1 MKPFKAFP
9 SHHPTPNGSH
19 AKGWVRRE
27 WEEGADLWC
36 WGLQLIEQSC
46 CGGPEIAVW
55 WGLSHR
61 TSAWW
66 WGLSHRTSAWYG
78 CRSHWL
84 SWMVDV
90 SSGEKFV
97 CQPEQKKV
105 LEWAQGDTG
114 RSLLEAHHRG
124 NELVVWGYIH
134 IPHWILYIICYI
146 LYLLYYIVY
155 SIYMSPA
162 GKPGRKFLYY
172 GCGLFRPRV
181 SPAKR
186 EHFFLPWGNTAYS
199 FVFSFVGASRYITNM
214 LLKRILSDMAIGRVP
229 SSLLSVLFWTVCC

>member
-1 MKPFKAFP
+1 MPKAEYDENEKKEP
-9 SHHPTPNGSH
+9 
-19 AKGWVRRE
+19 
-27 WEEGADLWC
+27 EEK
-36 WGLQLIEQSC
+36 E
-46 CGGPEIAVW
+46 
-55 WGLSHR
+55 
-61 TSAWW
+61 
-66 WGLSHRTSAWYG
+66 
-78 CRSHWL
+78 
-84 SWMVDV
+84 
-90 SSGEKFV
+90 
-97 CQPEQKKV
+97 V
-105 LEWAQGDTG
+105 LEWAQGDLLRHITEGTG
-114 RSLLEAHHRG
+114 RSLLE
-124 NELVVWGYIH
+124 GYIH
-134 IPHWILYIICYI
+134 IPHWILYIIYYI

-229 SSLLSVLFWTVCC
+229 SSLLSVLF